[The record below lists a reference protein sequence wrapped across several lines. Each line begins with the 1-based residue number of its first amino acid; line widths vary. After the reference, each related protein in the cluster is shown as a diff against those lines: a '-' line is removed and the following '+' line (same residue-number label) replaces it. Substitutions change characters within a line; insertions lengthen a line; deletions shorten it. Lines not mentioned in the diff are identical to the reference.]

1 MEFTIGT
8 VSGSLAFEEDI
19 RLIKSSLLYADE
31 IELIGMVEY
40 AVYKYL
46 PLCCDTTASLETLL
60 SKWTP
65 VIRSIGSPEAQEILP
80 QLEDCSAKLKEFA
93 PVLNKKKRRTKA
105 EILGQMQI
113 RKAEKEMKEDLTSAF
128 HELLS
133 HPNSLEIQYLID
145 KNIVSVFDYGFAGFN
160 VNELTGGYCANLI
173 NSMSQGT
180 SFPLFDKTS
189 NELIGSLASS
199 KLIDI
204 GNTNPE
210 LLRHAGVAT
219 NILMTLPT
227 LESASFDELI
237 DIKREYSKPLTL
249 FRKGIYSFSEK
260 VKSLPWDKDFQFE
273 CLKLYDTEVTPS
285 LLDINEQITQTSV
298 LKNLSR
304 QVLADEEI
312 RKEAGWIAGG
322 LTAAITTST
331 SFSGA
336 ISAIKTLLL
345 GLSLITIAPEAT
357 KAFLKTANLTRQAFE
372 ESREKKSSVESN
384 VMYYYYLASKKLG

>member
-1 MEFTIGT
+1 MKFTIGT
-8 VSGSLAFEEDI
+8 VSGSLAFDEDI

-40 AVYKYL
+40 ALYKYL
-46 PLCCDTTASLETLL
+46 PGCFDTSASLDMLL

-65 VIRSIGSPEAQEILP
+65 VIRSIGSPEVQELLP
-80 QLEDCSAKLKEFA
+80 QLEYCSEKLREYA
-93 PVLNKKKRRTKA
+93 PILKKKRTKS

-113 RKAEKEMKEDLTSAF
+113 RKAENEMKEELTSAF
-128 HELLS
+128 QELLS
-133 HPNSLEIQYLID
+133 HPNSHEIQRLID
-145 KNIVSVFDYGFAGFN
+145 KNIITVYDYGFAGFN
-160 VNELTGGYCANLI
+160 VNELTGGYCGNLI
-173 NSMSQGT
+173 NSMRQGT

-237 DIKREYSKPLTL
+237 DIKHEFTKPLTL
-249 FRKGIYSFSEK
+249 FRKGIYTFSEK

-273 CLKLYDTEVTPS
+273 CLKLYDTEVAPS
-285 LLDINEQITQTSV
+285 ILEINEQITQTSV
-298 LKNLSR
+298 LKNLGR
-304 QVLADEEI
+304 KVLADEEI

-331 SFSGA
+331 SFAGA
-336 ISAIKTLLL
+336 ISALKTLLL
-345 GLSLITIAPEAT
+345 GVSLITIAPEAV
-357 KAFLKTANLTRQAFE
+357 KAFLKTANLTAQAFE